1 MLKYIKLCK
10 SAIIFKLRGCW
21 SCWRS
26 ESIETW
32 VISKQ
37 FTMTFPHYIL
47 VFVISILFIYITYI
61 SISRDEK
68 IVIDLKECLIKEC
81 VINNF
86 VVTYINNLFL
96 LSLNVLCSI
105 KIYFVNW
112 VILQLISWG
121 SHYLSCF
128 NQDFLF
134 LFNDMKG
141 LVPFGSRGIDYFYA
155 ALIKKLNRQ
164 LSYKSK
170 IIISLINMSSH
181 KNVFL

>member
-1 MLKYIKLCK
+1 MKLYANWLSYIIIFSIYFWVIFYPKMLKYIKLCK

-68 IVIDLKECLIKEC
+68 IVIDLKECLIKER

-134 LFNDMKG
+134 LFNDMKF
-141 LVPFGSRGIDYFYA
+141 LDDKWWLP
-155 ALIKKLNRQ
+155 Q
-164 LSYKSK
+164 E
-170 IIISLINMSSH
+170 IS
-181 KNVFL
+181 